1 MKFDTWRKT
10 LNFCCG
16 GLKTVKQTGK
26 QIEANF
32 VNDVTG
38 INFELI
44 TQLQWMHILYFK
56 LACINP
62 SDRFQTLATN
72 GLKPRIFS
80 SNLLLVSQE

>member
-16 GLKTVKQTGK
+16 GLKTGK

-38 INFELI
+38 INFEII

-62 SDRFQTLATN
+62 SDRFHTLATN